1 MSKNKTA
8 LSVEAPPENIII
20 EQAKQSQPKRYVI
33 ATFLNDTKC
42 DMFYTSSLCES
53 AKSFT
58 ANNIA
63 LIPMIINAVGGK
75 IMAFNEAIT
84 FAWKEKVDGIV
95 FISPDAVWSPQEL
108 FTIVSSDKDCV
119 SLPVMTANGIDVQ
132 LGEIPR
138 LQRDDKTEEIKVR
151 YASLDFLYLSSYSI
165 HELCNTHQSIEYNGQ
180 DVKLVLQTGDIFT
193 GYYNESQIL
202 NSRLSELN
210 IETWVNPNHT
220 ISTRQVQTYT
230 NDFSTILSDLV
241 KKG

>member
-1 MSKNKTA
+1 MSKKTA
-8 LSVEAPPENIII
+8 LSIVTPSNPENIII
-20 EQAKQSQPKRYVI
+20 EQPTQFKRYVI
-33 ATFLNDTKC
+33 ATFLNDSKC

-63 LIPMIINAVGGK
+63 LIPTIINAVNGK
-75 IMAFNEAIT
+75 VMAFNQAIT
-84 FAWKEKVDGIV
+84 LAWKEKVDGIV
-95 FISPDAVWSPQEL
+95 FISPDAVWTPQAL

-119 SLPVMTANGIDVQ
+119 AFPVMTANGIGIQ

-138 LQRDDKTEEIKVR
+138 LQQDDKTKEIKVP

-165 HELCNTHQSIEYNGQ
+165 HELCNTHQSIEYEGQ

-193 GYYNESQIL
+193 GYYNEGQIL
-202 NSRLSELN
+202 KSRLSELN

-220 ISTRQVQTYT
+220 ISTRQIQTYT

>member
-1 MSKNKTA
+1 MSKKTA
-8 LSVEAPPENIII
+8 LSIVTPSNPENIII
-20 EQAKQSQPKRYVI
+20 EQPTQFKRYVI
-33 ATFLNDTKC
+33 ATFLNDSKC

-63 LIPMIINAVGGK
+63 LIPTIINAVNGK
-75 IMAFNEAIT
+75 VMAFNQAIT
-84 FAWKEKVDGIV
+84 LAWKEKVDGIV
-95 FISPDAVWSPQEL
+95 FISPDAVWTPQTL

-119 SLPVMTANGIDVQ
+119 AFPVMTANGIDIQ

-138 LQRDDKTEEIKVR
+138 LQQDDKTKEIKVP

-165 HELCNTHQSIEYNGQ
+165 HELCNTHQSIEYEGQ

-193 GYYNESQIL
+193 GYYNEGQIL
-202 NSRLSELN
+202 KSRLSELN

-220 ISTRQVQTYT
+220 ISTRQIQTYT

>member
-1 MSKNKTA
+1 MSKKTA
-8 LSVEAPPENIII
+8 LSIVTPSNPENIII
-20 EQAKQSQPKRYVI
+20 EQPTQFKRYVI
-33 ATFLNDTKC
+33 ATFLNDSKC

-63 LIPMIINAVGGK
+63 LIPTIINAVNGK
-75 IMAFNEAIT
+75 VMAFNQAIT
-84 FAWKEKVDGIV
+84 LAWKEKVDGIV
-95 FISPDAVWSPQEL
+95 FISPDAVWTPQEL

-119 SLPVMTANGIDVQ
+119 AFPVMTANGIDIQ

-138 LQRDDKTEEIKVR
+138 LQQDDKTKEIKVP

-165 HELCNTHQSIEYNGQ
+165 HELCNTHQSIEYEGQ

-193 GYYNESQIL
+193 GYYNEGQIL
-202 NSRLSELN
+202 KSRLSELN

-220 ISTRQVQTYT
+220 ISTRQIQTYT